1 LAFVPAAISGDE
13 GNAMNLPPLIQALL
27 MPHRYGAGVTSVTLV
42 STHISWVLLAGE
54 FAYKIKKPI
63 KLSFLDFSTLQQR
76 QFFCMEEL
84 RLNQRYSPDIYLAVI
99 GIYHSSDDPQW
110 QGTGSPIEYAIKMRR
125 FEQDD
130 RLDRVCLRGE
140 LLHEHLSDLARRV
153 TVFHR
158 NAAIAIQST
167 VFGSAALV
175 LEQALQNFDDLLP
188 MLSSENEQQRLL
200 RLRKWTLAQHSKWAE
215 LMQTR
220 QATGYVRECHG
231 DLHLGNLFLRD
242 ASVRM
247 FDCVEFNET
256 LRWIDVA
263 SDIAF
268 TYEDLMAQGRPDL
281 ACWFLNEAL
290 GCSGDY
296 ASAPLLRFYAVYRAL
311 VRAKV
316 SLIQHAQDGQSREKA
331 LNALALAERLSSPPD
346 VHLVIT
352 HGASGSGKTYMTD
365 KLLKADTDA
374 CILRLRTDV
383 ERKRRF
389 HLDPLK
395 TSESGLNADLY
406 SQQNIDQTYADL
418 LKTAEILLRANW
430 SVIVD
435 GAFLHRSQRDCF
447 CQLANT
453 LKVSFIILAPL
464 ATQEQMM
471 VHVKQRL
478 ARGDDASEA
487 TLAVLRHQQATLE
500 PLTPEELGCSSTAQ
514 DSIRLSKRQISQS
527 WCWPVDAGDSRRQ
540 QVT

>member
-1 LAFVPAAISGDE
+1 MYRNTFGAGEGQYSRWGFVPMALSGYG

-27 MPHRYGAGVTSVTLV
+27 MPERYGSGVTHVTLV

-76 QFFCMEEL
+76 QFFCIEEL
-84 RLNQRYSPDIYLAVI
+84 RLNQRYSSDIYLAVA
-99 GIYHSSDDPQW
+99 GIYNSYDDPQW
-110 QGTGSPIEYAIKMRR
+110 QGIGPPIEYAIKMRR
-125 FEQDD
+125 FKQDA

-140 LLHEHLSDLARRV
+140 VLPEHLSDLARRV

-158 NAAIAIQST
+158 DAAIAIKST
-167 VFGSAALV
+167 GFGSAAMV

-188 MLSSENEQQRLL
+188 MLSQGDEQKSLL
-200 RLRKWTLAQHSKWAE
+200 RLRTWTLDQHSKWAD

-220 QATGYVRECHG
+220 QETGYVRECHG

-242 ASVRM
+242 ASVRL
-247 FDCVEFNET
+247 FDCVEFNEA

-268 TYEDLMAQGRPDL
+268 TYEDLMALGRPDL

-290 GCSGDY
+290 SCSGDY

-311 VRAKV
+311 VRTKV
-316 SLIQHAQDGQSREKA
+316 ALIQHKQDGQSREKA
-331 LNALALAERLSSPPD
+331 LNALSLAKQLSSPPD

-352 HGASGSGKTYMTD
+352 HGASGSGKTYATD
-365 KLLKADTDA
+365 KLLKVDTQA
-374 CILRLRTDV
+374 CTLRLRTDV

-389 HLDPLK
+389 NLDPLI

-406 SQQNIDQTYADL
+406 SPQNTKLTYIDL
-418 LKTAEILLRANW
+418 LRTTETLLRANW

-435 GAFLHRSQRDCF
+435 GAFLQRSQRECF
-447 CQLANT
+447 RQLARA
-453 LKVSFIILAPL
+453 LKVPYSILAPL
-464 ATQEQMM
+464 ATKEQMQAR
-471 VHVKQRL
+471 VQQRL

-487 TLAVLRHQQATLE
+487 SLAVLSHQLSTLE
-500 PLTPEELGCSSTAQ
+500 PLAPEE
-514 DSIRLSKRQISQS
+514 K
-527 WCWPVDAGDSRRQ
+527 
-540 QVT
+540 